1 MSRKLRITMGAV
13 RLEVETLDTPTAAAI
28 VAAVPFTADAS
39 LWGEEVYFAAPVS
52 VAREADARAVVE
64 AGEIA
69 FWVEGSAIAIG
80 FGATPIS
87 RGDEIRLAAPTNI
100 WARALSDVRALA
112 AVSAGDPVTVEAVAA
127 D

>member
-13 RLEVETLDTPTAAAI
+13 RLEVETLDTPTAAA
-28 VAAVPFTADAS
+28 VLEAVPFTADAN

-112 AVSAGDPVTVEAVAA
+112 AVAAGDPVTVEAVAA

>member
-13 RLEVETLDTPTAAAI
+13 RLEVETLDTPTAAA
-28 VAAVPFTADAS
+28 VLAAVPFTASAN

-80 FGATPIS
+80 FGPTPIS
-87 RGDEIRLAAPTNI
+87 RGDEIRLAARTNI

-112 AVSAGDPVTVEAVAA
+112 AVAAGDPVTVEAAEE